1 MPAQKDQECVEC
13 SRRDLLR
20 WGIRSAAALSFSQI
34 MGLTTLMAQ
43 NTGKAKACILL
54 WMAGGPSQLDT
65 FDPKPGTSSAG
76 DFGAISTAVPGIQIC
91 EHLPLLA
98 KQMKDLAVIRSMT
111 SREGNHD
118 RARYFVHTGYV
129 PAGVTQHPPFGAVIA
144 KELMEKS
151 QKLPA
156 YVSVNGPAMGAGL
169 LGINFAPFV
178 VRDASKPPENLTRS
192 NLVTRE
198 RFEDRKELMD
208 FLDANFNS
216 HHSQPEIKGKE
227 TIYERAIEL
236 MNSDAIGAFDLSQ
249 EKDSVRSAYGE
260 SKIGMA
266 CLLARR
272 LVQNGVKFVE
282 VEMGGWDTHIDNFNT
297 TKSLLQNLDPAF
309 SSLIRE
315 LKEYGLLESTL
326 VVWMGEFGRTPKINA
341 NAGRDHWPQNWCVTL
356 AGGGLRTGQVIGS
369 TDPKGYEISQDP
381 VTVPDLYATLCR
393 CLGIDETK
401 YNSSPL
407 GRPIRIVDHGNALPR
422 LI

>member
-1 MPAQKDQECVEC
+1 MPEQKDQECLEC
-13 SRRDLLR
+13 SRRDLLKWSLR
-20 WGIRSAAALSFSQI
+20 GAAALSFSQI

-43 NTGKAKACILL
+43 NTGSAKACILL

-65 FDPKPGTSSAG
+65 FDPKPGTPSAG
-76 DFGAISTAVPGIQIC
+76 DFGAISTAVPGIQVC

-98 KQMKDLAVIRSMT
+98 KQMNDLAIIRSMT

-129 PAGVTQHPPFGAVIA
+129 PAGVTQHPPFGAIVA

-156 YVSVNGPAMGAGL
+156 YVSINGPAMGGGL

-178 VRDASKPPENLTRS
+178 VRDAAKPPENLTRS

-198 RFEDRKELMD
+198 RFEDRKELLN
-208 FLDANFNS
+208 FLDANFNAD
-216 HHSQPEIKGKE
+216 HNQPEIEGKQ

-236 MNSDAIGAFDLSQ
+236 MNSDAIGAFDVSQ
-249 EKDSVRSAYGE
+249 EKDSVRRAYGD
-260 SKIGMA
+260 SKIGMG

-282 VEMGGWDTHIDNFNT
+282 VEMGGWDTHKDNFNSM
-297 TKSLLQNLDPAF
+297 KELLQKLDPALT
-309 SSLIRE
+309 SLIRD

-326 VVWMGEFGRTPKINA
+326 VVWMGEFGRTPKINS
-341 NAGRDHWPQNWCVTL
+341 NAGRDHWPQNWCVAL

-369 TDPKGYEISQDP
+369 TDPKGYEISHDP

-407 GRPIRIVDHGNALPR
+407 GRPIRIVDHGNPLTR

>member
-1 MPAQKDQECVEC
+1 MPFDKDQECLEC
-13 SRRDLLR
+13 SRRDVLK
-20 WGIRSAAALSFSQI
+20 WGIRGAAALSFSQI
-34 MGLTTLMAQ
+34 MGLTTLMAE

-76 DFGAISTAVPGIQIC
+76 EFGAISTAVPGIQIC

-98 KQMKDLAVIRSMT
+98 KQMNDFTLIRTMT

-118 RARYFVHTGYV
+118 RARYYVHTGYV
-129 PAGVTQHPPFGAVIA
+129 SAGVTQHPPFGAVVA

-156 YVSVNGPAMGAGL
+156 YVSINGPAMGGGL

-178 VRDASKPPENLTRS
+178 VRDAAKPPENLTRS

-198 RFEDRKELMD
+198 RFEDRKDLLE
-208 FLDANFNS
+208 FLDGNFSANHN
-216 HHSQPEIKGKE
+216 QPEIKGKE
-227 TIYERAIEL
+227 AIYERAIEL
-236 MNSDAIGAFDLSQ
+236 MNSDAIGAFDLSL
-249 EKDSVRSAYGE
+249 EKDSVLRAYGD
-260 SKIGMA
+260 SKIGTG

-272 LVQNGVKFVE
+272 LIQNGVKFVE
-282 VEMGGWDTHIDNFNT
+282 VEMGGWDTHQDNFNT
-297 TKSLLQNLDPAF
+297 TEELLQKLDPAY

-315 LKEYGLLESTL
+315 LKETGLLDSTL
-326 VVWMGEFGRTPKINA
+326 VVWMGEFGRTPRINS
-341 NAGRDHWPQNWCVTL
+341 NAGRDHWPQNWCVAL
-356 AGGGLRTGQVIGS
+356 AGGGLRTGQAIGS
-369 TDPKGYEISQDP
+369 TDAKGYEISQDP

-393 CLGIDETK
+393 ALGIDETK

-407 GRPIRIVDHGNALPR
+407 GRPIRIVDHGKAVPS